1 MPVKTHFTPWTCV
14 SNCTGSKNNQISEEA
29 RNCLRNELITMRGR
43 VTEHQIDD
51 LLNGKRL
58 KIWGN
63 SQKTMFVSYSRGRLI
78 EHIVDNYESFLN

>member
-1 MPVKTHFTPWTCV
+1 
-14 SNCTGSKNNQISEEA
+14 
-29 RNCLRNELITMRGR
+29 MRGR